1 MHGYFIKN
9 LANKAVT
16 ENFNTVK
23 HTSHGF
29 QSITM
34 VAKLIAQE
42 KISDDIKIYILQF
55 FFLSDQDIIE
65 RLEVFNTK
73 GISNI
78 VIVKER

>member
-1 MHGYFIKN
+1 MQKLTYYGYFIKN

-42 KISDDIKIYILQF
+42 KISDDIKIYILIDF
-55 FFLSDQDIIE
+55 TCDSFS
-65 RLEVFNTK
+65 
-73 GISNI
+73 
-78 VIVKER
+78 